1 MVTVK
6 VNGTPRNEFGKKAT
20 SDVRRAGLV
29 PCVLYGPHKDNVH
42 FTVKPH
48 DVRDL
53 VYTGDFKLAELDID
67 GKTHRC
73 IVKDVDFDPVKDT
86 IQHMDFLLLDDGQT
100 VKVEVPLRFT
110 GTSPG
115 VRNGGKFIQSVRKV
129 KIKTRVETL
138 VDELFADISGLKLGE
153 SLRIRD
159 INAVDGVE
167 IMNPGA
173 LPVASVVVP
182 RSLKSAGLPED
193 EEGEGGETEGE
204 GGEAAGGEE

>member
-6 VNGTPRNEFGKKAT
+6 VNGTQRTEFGTKAAKDARK
-20 SDVRRAGLV
+20 SGLV
-29 PCVLYGPHKDNVH
+29 PCVLYGPHKENIH

-48 DVRDL
+48 DVRGL

-67 GKTHRC
+67 GNIHRS
-73 IVKDVDFDPVKDT
+73 IVKAVDFHPVKDT
-86 IQHMDFLLLDDGQT
+86 IDHIDFLLLEDGQT

-115 VRNGGKFIQSVRKV
+115 VRNGGKFAQSVRKV
-129 KIKTRVETL
+129 KIKTKVENL
-138 VDELFADISGLKLGE
+138 VDELFADISELKLGE

-159 INAVDGVE
+159 INAVEGIE

-182 RSLKSAGLPED
+182 RSLKSAGLPEEEGG
-193 EEGEGGETEGE
+193 EEGEE
-204 GGEAAGGEE
+204 GGEESGGEE